1 MREPCLWGVHY
12 TLQLQT
18 ALQAHDQGLKVVGQ
32 RLDRQ
37 FMAANTEQCANLANE
52 GTRTLNYDPSLGCE
66 WIEDKLK
73 RATASDKHAQSLGV
87 VIDIE
92 ILARA
97 NAFVGTFTS
106 ALNRVAFQLSFAR
119 RGYVKPFITLDIP
132 WCWAGF
138 HLIQVPWG
146 TYGC

>member
-1 MREPCLWGVHY
+1 MASLVSRN
-12 TLQLQT
+12 
-18 ALQAHDQGLKVVGQ
+18 ALSSKSTGSQGIKDMKIVGQ

-37 FMAANTEQCANLANE
+37 FMAANTEECAKLANQ
-52 GTRTLNYDPSLGCE
+52 GTRTLNYDARMGCE

-73 RATASDKHAQSLGV
+73 RAAFSDKLAQSLGV
-87 VIDIE
+87 IIDIE

-97 NAFVGTFTS
+97 DAFVGTFTS
-106 ALNRVAFQLSFAR
+106 ALNRVAFQLSYAKK
-119 RGYVKPFITLDIP
+119 GYVKPYMSLDIA

>member
-1 MREPCLWGVHY
+1 M
-12 TLQLQT
+12 
-18 ALQAHDQGLKVVGQ
+18 HDAEITVVGQ

-37 FMAANTEQCANLANE
+37 FMASNTEQCATLANE
-52 GTRTLNYDPSLGCE
+52 GTRTLNFDPAAGCE
-66 WIEDKLK
+66 WIEDKLN
-73 RATASDKHAQSLGV
+73 RASAADKLAQSLGV

-97 NAFVGTFTS
+97 DAFVGTLTS
-106 ALNRVAFQLSFAR
+106 ALNRVALQLSFSR
-119 RGYVKPFITLDIP
+119 KGYVKPFISLDIP